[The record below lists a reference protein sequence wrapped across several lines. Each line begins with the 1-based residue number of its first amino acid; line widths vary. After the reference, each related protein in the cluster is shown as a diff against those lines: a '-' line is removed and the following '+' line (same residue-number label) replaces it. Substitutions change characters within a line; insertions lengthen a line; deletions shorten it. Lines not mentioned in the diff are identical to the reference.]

1 MRGSRAPPPPL
12 ENLIFLNSN
21 SKISENMPWIPLA
34 NSNITRT
41 PLPRKKK
48 LDPRMHYKN
57 NSSQESETPQILKK
71 INAAFR

>member
-1 MRGSRAPPPPL
+1 MRGSRAPPPTL

-41 PLPRKKK
+41 PLPRKK

-57 NSSQESETPQILKK
+57 NSSQESETPQIL
-71 INAAFR
+71 

>member
-1 MRGSRAPPPPL
+1 MRGSRAPPPTL

-41 PLPRKKK
+41 PLPRIKNWIRACIIKIIHLKNLK
-48 LDPRMHYKN
+48 LLK
-57 NSSQESETPQILKK
+57 SLKK
-71 INAAFR
+71 

>member
-21 SKISENMPWIPLA
+21 SKIFENMPWIPLA

-41 PLPRKKK
+41 PVPRKKNWIRACIIKIIHLKNLK
-48 LDPRMHYKN
+48 LLK
-57 NSSQESETPQILKK
+57 SLKK
-71 INAAFR
+71 